1 MGDLTALIKLVML
14 IEQFP
19 SINGCVDTAAKIL
32 TEALIFCDFDAHLLA
47 TPVLDFLAKA
57 VEVLNHGEVTALFGS
72 WLVVHDGE
80 RAAGMEKRSEGRRK
94 GGADGERVLAE
105 QLCSEGFWFRL
116 QVEPSLMI

>member
-19 SINGCVDTAAKIL
+19 SIDGRVDTGSEIIA
-32 TEALIFCDFDAHLLA
+32 EASIFSAFDAQLLA

-57 VEVLNHGEVTALFGS
+57 VEVLNRREVTTSFGS

-80 RAAGMEKRSEGRRK
+80 NAAGMEKRSDGRHRWGEGVGR
-94 GGADGERVLAE
+94 ATML
-105 QLCSEGFWFRL
+105 
-116 QVEPSLMI
+116 